1 MHCFSTY
8 ARFLYR
14 WHGLHDVKSGNQAR
28 RTALDRLQGYVLPY
42 SDLETQVLPARIVDY
57 QFGELDRWCEDGSMV
72 WQGHERLSAHDGSV
86 SIYTPDNMPR
96 LARIAGLL
104 PGARYTPLRNLLAEQ
119 DREFDSLMSVL
130 GGFPP
135 QVLASL
141 WDLVWAGEVSNRRL
155 LPLLATLARQGG
167 RTRSRRYPGTR
178 RLSGFRRMESLP
190 GSAGI
195 WYLIAGPRTGA
206 APPAERDH
214 ALVAQ
219 LLKRWGIIGQPCL
232 KAEGVIGGWAGLA
245 AILDEMR
252 KDGAVVQGVFVE
264 GCGSSQFC
272 TVEALDLLNAAE
284 SESTVWTM
292 AATDPANPYG
302 RLAPWPSQPKS
313 GQNPR
318 RVAGA
323 RVILFDGT
331 LIGYLS
337 ATGRD
342 LITFDVLHGREAGAI
357 HHALVQ
363 ALAGAARPG
372 KPTLLRTVDGR
383 SPGRSHLAQILRSA
397 GFLGSRNG
405 YIFRN

>member
-28 RTALDRLQGYVLPY
+28 RAALDKLQGYVLPY

-57 QFGELDRWCEDGSMV
+57 QFGELDRWCEDGSMA

-96 LARIAGLL
+96 LARIPGLL
-104 PGARYTPLRNLLAEQ
+104 PGSRYTPLRDLLAEQ
-119 DREFDSLMSVL
+119 DRGFDILKSAL

-135 QVLASL
+135 QVLAGL

-155 LPLLATLARQGG
+155 LPLLAILARQGG
-167 RTRSRRYPGTR
+167 RTRSRRYPVTR
-178 RLSGFRRMESLP
+178 RLRGLRPLESLP
-190 GSAGI
+190 GSVGI
-195 WYLIAGPRTGA
+195 WYLITGPRSGA
-206 APPAERDH
+206 APPMERDH

-232 KAEGVIGGWAGLA
+232 KAEGVIGGLAGLT

-264 GCGSSQFC
+264 GCGSSQFS
-272 TVEALDLLNAAE
+272 TAETLDGLNEAE
-284 SESTVWTM
+284 SESTVWTI

-302 RLAPWPSQPKS
+302 KLAPWPSLPKS
-313 GQNPR
+313 GLKPR

-323 RVILFDGT
+323 RVILFDGA

-337 ATGRD
+337 TSGRD
-342 LITFDVLHGREAGAI
+342 LTTFDVFHGREAGAM

-372 KPTLLRTVDGR
+372 QPILLRKVDGR
-383 SPGRSHLAQILRSA
+383 SPGCSHLAPFLRSA

-405 YIFRN
+405 YIFRA